1 MALRLLTEF
10 ICMIVGAP
18 PEVGKMI
25 GAALKQSPETIA
37 LLKEAMGKTQ
47 ASPQTRLLGGRPA
60 PGGLRQGPAL

>member
-37 LLKEAMGKTQ
+37 LLKEAMGKT
-47 ASPQTRLLGGRPA
+47 
-60 PGGLRQGPAL
+60 